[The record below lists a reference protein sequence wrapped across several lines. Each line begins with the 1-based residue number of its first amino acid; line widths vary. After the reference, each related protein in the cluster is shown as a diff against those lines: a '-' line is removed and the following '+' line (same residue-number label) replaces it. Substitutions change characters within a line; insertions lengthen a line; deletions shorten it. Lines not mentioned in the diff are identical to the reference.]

1 MIKGQYR
8 KERQIMK
15 TALRIFT
22 IAILMVLAAPAYSD
36 AIQMFN
42 CQLTDDATTDDVL
55 DMSAKW
61 LKVAKTMKGGE
72 NLKVFVR
79 HPIAA
84 SSDDVD
90 FVFVVTVPTF
100 AEWGAFTDAYEV
112 TDMIAAIDDEYEKVA
127 DCNDSAIWEGAEI
140 E

>member
-1 MIKGQYR
+1 MKIMIR
-8 KERQIMK
+8 TFII
-15 TALRIFT
+15 ALLMIF
-22 IAILMVLAAPAYSD
+22 AAPAYSD

-100 AEWGAFTDAYEV
+100 AEWGVFTDTYEV
-112 TDMIAAIDDEYEKVA
+112 SDMIAAIDDEYEKVA

>member
-1 MIKGQYR
+1 
-8 KERQIMK
+8 MK
-15 TALRIFT
+15 TVIRVFAIAMLMIF
-22 IAILMVLAAPAYSD
+22 AAPAYSD

-42 CQLTDDATTDDVL
+42 CQLTGDATTDDVL

-90 FVFVVTVPTF
+90 FVFIVTVPTF
-100 AEWGAFTDAYEV
+100 AEWGEFTDAYEV
-112 TDMIAAIDDEYEKVA
+112 ADMIAAIDDEYEKVA

>member
-1 MIKGQYR
+1 
-8 KERQIMK
+8 MK
-15 TALRIFT
+15 TVIRVFAIAMLMIF
-22 IAILMVLAAPAYSD
+22 AAPAYSD

-42 CQLTDDATTDDVL
+42 CQLTDDATTDDVF

-61 LKVAKTMKGGE
+61 LKVAKTMKGGK

-100 AEWGAFTDAYEV
+100 AEWGEFTDAYEV
-112 TDMIAAIDDEYEKVA
+112 ADMIAAIDDEYEKVA

>member
-1 MIKGQYR
+1 
-8 KERQIMK
+8 MK

>member
-1 MIKGQYR
+1 MKIMIR
-8 KERQIMK
+8 TFII
-15 TALRIFT
+15 ALLMIF
-22 IAILMVLAAPAYSD
+22 AAPAYSD
-36 AIQMFN
+36 AIQMYN
-42 CQLTDDATTDDVL
+42 CQLTDDATTDDVF

-61 LKVAKTMKGGE
+61 LKVAKTMKGGK

-90 FVFVVTVPTF
+90 FVFIITAPTF
-100 AEWGAFTDAYEV
+100 AEWGEFTDAYEV
-112 TDMIAAIDDEYEKVA
+112 ADMIAAIDDEYEKVA